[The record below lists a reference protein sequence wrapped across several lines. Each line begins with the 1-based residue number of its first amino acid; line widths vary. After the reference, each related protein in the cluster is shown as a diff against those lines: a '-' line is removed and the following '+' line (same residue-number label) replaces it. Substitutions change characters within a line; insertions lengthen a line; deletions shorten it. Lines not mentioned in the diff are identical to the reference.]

1 MKTSKTMETLK
12 TQKTPRDQT
21 LRLGLVYA
29 GSSTLPERRFYVL
42 ETNKVLQNFRL
53 KLLPRK

>member
-1 MKTSKTMETLK
+1 MKTSRTMETLK

-29 GSSTLPERRFYVL
+29 GFSTLPEGRFYVL
-42 ETNKVLQNFRL
+42 ETNKVLQNIRL
-53 KLLPRK
+53 NFFPRK